1 MQTILEME
9 KPRPVVHKRRAAGVV
24 KVAVELIIFA
34 TLGVTALTLLF
45 SATTT
50 NWGSTVPTIAI
61 TVTAIL
67 AALAVALG
75 FFGKHGGSL

>member
-1 MQTILEME
+1 MQLRKRSGVTS
-9 KPRPVVHKRRAAGVV
+9 VVSI
-24 KVAVELIIFA
+24 AVGLIIFA

-67 AALAVALG
+67 AALAVALS
-75 FFGKHGGSL
+75 FFRGGHKL

>member
-1 MQTILEME
+1 MNPT
-9 KPRPVVHKRRAAGVV
+9 PVVRKRRAAGVV
-24 KVAVELIIFA
+24 KIAVELIIFA

-75 FFGKHGGSL
+75 FFGKHSGSL

>member
-1 MQTILEME
+1 MME
-9 KPRPVVHKRRAAGVV
+9 SLRAKLSAKKAGISNVVNI
-24 KVAVELIIFA
+24 AVGLIIFA

-67 AALAVALG
+67 AALAVALS
-75 FFGKHGGSL
+75 FFKGGKKL

>member
-1 MQTILEME
+1 MME
-9 KPRPVVHKRRAAGVV
+9 SLRAKLSAKRMGISNVVNI
-24 KVAVELIIFA
+24 AVGLIIFA

-67 AALAVALG
+67 AALAVALS
-75 FFGKHGGSL
+75 FFKGGKKL